1 MDDFDNIERL
11 LEDIK
16 FELTTSS
23 VEANTIE
30 LSTYVGMIYAHILNP
45 QNTAEQDYKT
55 YREIVAKFDIWRK
68 QLHSQKCKASKYTD
82 NTTASKTKKTA
93 TKKKVAVTNVS
104 KDTDQKDDL
113 PC

>member
-16 FELTTSS
+16 LELITSS
-23 VEANTIE
+23 VGENLID

-45 QNTAEQDYKT
+45 QNTAEQDFKT
-55 YREIVAKFDIWRK
+55 YKEIVAKFNIWQK
-68 QLHSQKCKASKYTD
+68 QLDSQKRKASKYTD